1 MKSYYAA
8 RAKEYDKI
16 YLKPERQSDLRLIER
31 WLPPKFAQARVLE
44 VAAGTGYWTQFLA
57 PVAQN
62 LVALDASAE
71 TFEVAR
77 SRLASAGAG
86 AASVSVT
93 APAPATASDPAS
105 SHSDNVQW
113 LIGDAYDIPAPNA
126 LYDAAFAGFW
136 FSHVPYARQR
146 EFLTGLNRVLK
157 PGAKVVLL
165 DNLYVLGSS
174 TVIAELDKEGNT
186 YQTRPLV
193 DGSQHRLLKNFPTA
207 AQLLDCVDG
216 LGVDPVYT
224 AWDYYWAFEYT
235 VPAA

>member
-16 YLKPERQSDLRLIER
+16 YLKPERQFDLRLIEQ

-57 PVAQN
+57 PVAQS

-77 SRLASAGAG
+77 SRLAG
-86 AASVSVT
+86 AASLSVA
-93 APAPATASDPAS
+93 APVTS
-105 SHSDNVQW
+105 SNPVPSPSDNVQW
-113 LIGDAYDIPAPNA
+113 LIGDAYDIPVPSE

-136 FSHVPYARQR
+136 FSHVPYSRQR

-165 DNLYVLGSS
+165 DNLYVPGSS
-174 TVIAELDKEGNT
+174 TVIAERDKEGNT
-186 YQTRPLV
+186 YQIRPLA

-207 AQLLDCVDG
+207 SQMLDCVDG
-216 LGVDPVYT
+216 LGVDPTFT

-235 VPAA
+235 VPVA